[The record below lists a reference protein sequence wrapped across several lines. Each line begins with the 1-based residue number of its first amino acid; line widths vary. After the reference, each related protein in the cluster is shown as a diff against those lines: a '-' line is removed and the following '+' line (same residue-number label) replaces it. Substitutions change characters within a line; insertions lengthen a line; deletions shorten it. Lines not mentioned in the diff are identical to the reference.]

1 MKKLLTLIILSTTTT
16 AQANATVIKPAPA
29 AIIQKIKHPE
39 KAMEPAEAKAILRE
53 MQQQSTD
60 QDKINVLKAK
70 LKDKGVNLD
79 QLLTLLNQFNTDD
92 SKIEAAKFAFSYV
105 TNYKSFLRVCDIFS
119 REEYKDAL
127 EDFYRKNK

>member
-1 MKKLLTLIILSTTTT
+1 MKKLLTLIILSTTI
-16 AQANATVIKPAPA
+16 AQADAIIKSAPA

-60 QDKINVLKAK
+60 EDKIKVLKAGV
-70 LKDKGVNLD
+70 KDKGINMD

-92 SKIEAAKFAFSYV
+92 SKIEAAKFAFPYT
-105 TNYKSFLRVCDIFS
+105 TNYKSFLRICDIFS

-127 EDFYRKNK
+127 EDFYKKNK